1 MYQRTARPE
10 ERKLFP
16 VLNHYHLSLTRSRRR
31 AEAFEHPGG
40 QCKFF
45 ATKKDRDSDRLHD
58 VSHDEIDDRQLDQR
72 PTSVMPVV
80 HTIHERTT
88 NDGAGNQSKKE
99 AGSSPGVTIDEEP
112 GPDDDR
118 IAGEL
123 DVATYR
129 HESGELYAE
138 DVDQHM
144 AVLHDIVTPTT
155 EVAINDIQVGNPDV
169 PLNDDQERLR
179 QLI

>member
-1 MYQRTARPE
+1 M
-10 ERKLFP
+10 
-16 VLNHYHLSLTRSRRR
+16 
-31 AEAFEHPGG
+31 
-40 QCKFF
+40 
-45 ATKKDRDSDRLHD
+45 
-58 VSHDEIDDRQLDQR
+58 
-72 PTSVMPVV
+72 V

-88 NDGAGNQSKKE
+88 NDGAGDQSKKE

-118 IAGEL
+118 IAKKL

-144 AVLHDIVTPTT
+144 AVLPDIVTSTA
-155 EVAINDIQVGNPDV
+155 EVAIDDIQVGDPDV
-169 PLNDDQERLR
+169 PLTDDQEQLR
-179 QLI
+179 

>member
-1 MYQRTARPE
+1 M
-10 ERKLFP
+10 
-16 VLNHYHLSLTRSRRR
+16 
-31 AEAFEHPGG
+31 
-40 QCKFF
+40 
-45 ATKKDRDSDRLHD
+45 
-58 VSHDEIDDRQLDQR
+58 
-72 PTSVMPVV
+72 
-80 HTIHERTT
+80 
-88 NDGAGNQSKKE
+88 
-99 AGSSPGVTIDEEP
+99 TIDEEP
-112 GPDDDR
+112 GPDNDR